1 MTWPT
6 RTTSPCAT
14 ATRSAAE
21 VLRALDGDE
30 HPGSADGVDREG
42 TAPPSEPDGATPE
55 HAATRPR
62 RRRRWLAVVGSLLVV
77 AGVAL
82 ALVTS
87 QTGARLPGQTA
98 TGSVSL
104 SRSAQL
110 QRTLAQAETLQSSG
124 DGAEALGLYRQ
135 VLSQDPTQPDAL
147 AQAGWLEYQAG
158 AQSADAAVLGEA
170 QDTEEAAVRAAP
182 GAYAPRLYLGSMFLA
197 ENDAADAVVQYR
209 QFLAD
214 DPPAAELGVA
224 KPFIVEAFGK
234 AHEPVPALPGSGG
247 ATATTSSVPSRSS
260 G

>member
-1 MTWPT
+1 MVL
-6 RTTSPCAT
+6 
-14 ATRSAAE
+14 AA
-21 VLRALDGDE
+21 
-30 HPGSADGVDREG
+30 
-42 TAPPSEPDGATPE
+42 
-55 HAATRPR
+55 
-62 RRRRWLAVVGSLLVV
+62 
-77 AGVAL
+77 VAL
-82 ALVTS
+82 TLVMS
-87 QTGARLPGQTA
+87 EAGARLPGQTA

-135 VLSQDPTQPDAL
+135 VLAQDPTQPDAL

-158 AQSADAAVLGEA
+158 AQSADAAVLTEA
-170 QDTEEAAVRAAP
+170 QDTEQAAVRAAP

-197 ENDAADAVVQYR
+197 EDNAAGAVVQYR

-214 DPPAAELGVA
+214 VPPAAEVAVA

-234 AHEPVPALPGSGG
+234 AHEPVPTMPGSGG
-247 ATATTSSVPSRSS
+247 AATTTSSVPARSS

>member
-1 MTWPT
+1 M
-6 RTTSPCAT
+6 
-14 ATRSAAE
+14 
-21 VLRALDGDE
+21 
-30 HPGSADGVDREG
+30 DGVEDPGVGDGREG
-42 TAPPSEPDGATPE
+42 TAARSKTVVAAPE
-55 HAATRPR
+55 HATHPRPRRR
-62 RRRRWLAVVGSLLVV
+62 RRRRWLAVVGSLLVL
-77 AGVAL
+77 AAVAL

-124 DGAEALGLYRQ
+124 DGADALGLYHQ
-135 VLSQDPTQPDAL
+135 VLAQDPTQPDAL

-158 AQSADAAVLGEA
+158 AQSADAAVLTKA

-214 DPPAAELGVA
+214 GPPAAELGVA
-224 KPFIVEAFGK
+224 RPFIVEAFGK
-234 AHEPVPALPGSGG
+234 AHEPVPAMPGSSGS
-247 ATATTSSVPSRSS
+247 TATTSSAPARSS